1 MSEIYCTDCGNAL
14 DIKDVFCSQCGST
27 VMRKKSNGSTIPI
40 RVAVQE
46 HPLLKASFFG
56 VYTQGRTYSNLLYL
70 IFLLPLGIFYFT
82 YAVTCFSTF
91 AGLIPI
97 FVGIILL
104 FFFLLSL
111 PYLLEIQTWL
121 SSILTGVRIKPD
133 RIKFKQ
139 EGTTTEKAIG
149 SLKNKSIYKS
159 LFYYL
164 IFAMPIGIIT
174 FTFAVTFISVS
185 VGLMFSWVE
194 LIVEFAIF
202 GEVFR
207 EAWHAVLPKGFW
219 ISVYVIAP
227 IIGFLLLTVS
237 LHLLNRMAIYHS
249 RMIQFIA
256 KN

>member
-1 MSEIYCTDCGNAL
+1 MDEIYCTDCGNELSVA
-14 DIKDVFCSQCGST
+14 DAFCSQCGST
-27 VMRKKSNGSTIPI
+27 VMRKKSNGTTRPV

-56 VYTQGRTYSNLLYL
+56 VYTQGKTYSNLLYL
-70 IFLLPLGIFYFT
+70 ILLLPLGIFYFT

-97 FVGIILL
+97 FVGIPLL

-133 RIKFKQ
+133 RIKIQK
-139 EGTTTEKAIG
+139 EGTTTEKVKT

-159 LFYYL
+159 FFYYL
-164 IFAMPIGIIT
+164 IAAMPIGIIT
-174 FTFAVTFISVS
+174 FTLAVTLISTS
-185 VGLMFSWVE
+185 VGLMFSWVS
-194 LIVEFAIF
+194 LIVEFAIH
-202 GEVFR
+202 GSVFTQ
-207 EAWHAVLPKGFW
+207 AWYSVLPTGFW
-219 ISVYVIAP
+219 IFVYVITP
-227 IIGFLLLTVS
+227 FIGFFLLTIS
-237 LHLLNRMAIYHS
+237 LHILNRIAIYHS
-249 RMIQFIA
+249 RFMQFVA